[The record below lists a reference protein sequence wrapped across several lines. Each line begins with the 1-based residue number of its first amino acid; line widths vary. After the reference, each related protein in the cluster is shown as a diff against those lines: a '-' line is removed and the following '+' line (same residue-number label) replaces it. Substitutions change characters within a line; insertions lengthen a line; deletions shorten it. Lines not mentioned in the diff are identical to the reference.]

1 MTSKRNPKNT
11 GGHKVLNGALCLLAI
26 FMINIIVGDAV
37 WAQAKVEHKQKN
49 LTEQKKSVTADK
61 KSAKKTDK
69 KTEKKPSTKPSKIK
83 PTIPGA
89 DRHKKGRVFLE
100 YCDRLYMDPNISTE
114 YQVLSGNVKFR
125 KGDMFMYCDSAYY
138 FDQRNSLWAF
148 SNVKM
153 EQGDTLFVYADRL
166 YYDGQQDLAR
176 LRDHVRME
184 NRNVTL
190 FTDSLDYDMLAN
202 IGYYFEGGKIVDDKN
217 ELTSVYG
224 QYAPDTKDTEFL
236 FDVEMTNEKFVL
248 RTDTLFYN
256 TDTHVADITGYTTI
270 VSDSSVV
277 YTDKGWYDTQ
287 ADRAVLYNRSIVVSK
302 DNQKLTG
309 DTIFYNRATGFG
321 EVFGNMVLVDSA
333 KCSTI
338 SGGYGYYNEVTGS
351 TFATKRALAM
361 EYSKQDT
368 LFLHGDTIRSYLLE
382 DSSRVMCAHPKV
394 RFYRVDVQGL
404 CDSMTFVERDS
415 MLWMHRHPILWN
427 EEKQVSGNV
436 IQVHFNDSTVDV
448 AYLPEYGMLAEHVAD
463 EFYNQLY
470 GKEMTAYFENQE
482 MRRLEVSGNVQAILL
497 PMENDSTYNKLVNAE
512 GSFLTVDLKEQK
524 MDRLRLWPDVTGKVT
539 PIYLSKKSQ
548 YYLKGFQWHD
558 DIRPKDKYDI
568 FDTPKAMDEYIN
580 SPESIAPAR
589 RIREEGEN

>member
-1 MTSKRNPKNT
+1 
-11 GGHKVLNGALCLLAI
+11 
-26 FMINIIVGDAV
+26 MINIIVGDAM
-37 WAQAKVEHKQKN
+37 WAQAKVEHKQKT
-49 LTEQKKSVTADK
+49 LTEQKKSAAVDK
-61 KSAKKTDK
+61 KAGMKAGTTSDKSGKKSDK
-69 KTEKKPSTKPSKIK
+69 NSKPKQSKIK
-83 PTIPGA
+83 PTIPSA
-89 DRHKKGRVFLE
+89 DRYKKGRVFLE
-100 YCDRLYMDPNISTE
+100 YCDKLYMDPNISTE
-114 YQVLSGNVKFR
+114 YQTLSGNVKFR
-125 KGDMFMYCDSAYY
+125 KGGMFMYCDSAYY

-148 SNVKM
+148 GNVKM

-166 YYDGQQDLAR
+166 YYDGEQDLAR
-176 LRDHVRME
+176 LRDNVRME

-217 ELTSVYG
+217 VLTSVYG

-436 IQVHFNDSTVDV
+436 IQVHFNDSTFDV
-448 AYLPEYGMLAEHVAD
+448 A
-463 EFYNQLY
+463 
-470 GKEMTAYFENQE
+470 
-482 MRRLEVSGNVQAILL
+482 
-497 PMENDSTYNKLVNAE
+497 
-512 GSFLTVDLKEQK
+512 
-524 MDRLRLWPDVTGKVT
+524 
-539 PIYLSKKSQ
+539 
-548 YYLKGFQWHD
+548 
-558 DIRPKDKYDI
+558 
-568 FDTPKAMDEYIN
+568 
-580 SPESIAPAR
+580 
-589 RIREEGEN
+589 